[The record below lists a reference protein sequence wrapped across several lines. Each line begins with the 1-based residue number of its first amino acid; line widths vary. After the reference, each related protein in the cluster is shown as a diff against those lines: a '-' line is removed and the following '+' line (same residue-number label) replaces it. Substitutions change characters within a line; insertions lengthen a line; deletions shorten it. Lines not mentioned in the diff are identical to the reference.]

1 MKGKI
6 IKGTLA
12 VASVAPVFMYCVLTS
27 SGEVNAAQINSTENT
42 IKKELKTDTV
52 ISDWK
57 IPIFDA
63 TEVVGKN
70 PQVPEEYVQTI
81 SYGNI
86 MGYFDVKYHQFS
98 VESDGS
104 PIITNSKNIFVGK
117 TTLTNNTDQEQTLST
132 NSFEKTISNSV
143 TNATTHGFNFGVA
156 SSAEFTIPF
165 VGTTGIEITTEYN
178 FSSEESIE
186 KSEEYKYTATPQEI
200 VVPAHSSVEVIVNL
214 ETIKAKGDV
223 KLFAQIS
230 GRDNGTFVYENN
242 AYVYDL
248 TFNQIVERASKYE
261 KLKDI
266 AANSDGETINMI
278 GAGKY
283 EAEYGTEFSVTVNPI
298 QRNGDVI
305 NEGYTY
311 KVAPKIEKAQ

>member
-1 MKGKI
+1 MSRKI
-6 IKGTLA
+6 IKGTLT
-12 VASVAPVFMYCVLTS
+12 VASVAPVFMYGVLTS
-27 SGEVNAAQINSTENT
+27 SGEVNADQINSTENT
-42 IKKELKTDTV
+42 IKKETKTDTA
-52 ISDWK
+52 ILDWK
-57 IPIFDA
+57 VPIYEA
-63 TEVVGKN
+63 TEIVGKN
-70 PQVPEEYVQTI
+70 LQVPGKYVETI
-81 SYGNI
+81 SIGNI
-86 MGYFDVKYHQFS
+86 MGYFDVKHHQFS

-186 KSEEYKYTATPQEI
+186 RSEEYTYTATPQEI

-214 ETIKAKGDV
+214 ESVKAKGDV
-223 KLFAQIS
+223 KLLAQIS
-230 GRDNGTFVYENN
+230 GKDNGTFVYDNI
-242 AYVYDL
+242 AYVYNL
-248 TFNQIVERASKYE
+248 TFNEIVERASKYE

-266 AANSDGETINMI
+266 AANSDGETINML

-298 QRNGDVI
+298 NRNGDVI

-311 KVAPKIEKAQ
+311 KVIPKIQKA